1 MTSMFDCINQSW
13 WRWESPEI
21 FTGQSSVLYSNCI
34 WQSDFML
41 YRTHIVCF
49 LCLHHLLIYPT
60 MKSASNQIPFI
71 LQWKLPQTEPLLPYS
86 ETYLKWNPFYPTV
99 KPASNWTLFGVT
111 FLFENRHVL
120 VFDMFN
126 LHRFYILWLEI
137 ILTDSGFII
146 DRFHCILYNA
156 TSVPEFLKD

>member
-41 YRTHIVCF
+41 YSTHIVCF

-86 ETYLKWNPFYPTV
+86 ETYLKLNPFYPTV
-99 KPASNWTLFGVT
+99 KPTSNWIPFTLQWKLPQTEPLLPYNGSGLKVNPFYPTVKPT
-111 FLFENRHVL
+111 SDWTHV
-120 VFDMFN
+120 
-126 LHRFYILWLEI
+126 ILQ
-137 ILTDSGFII
+137 
-146 DRFHCILYNA
+146 
-156 TSVPEFLKD
+156 